1 MKVFQ
6 DLSITGPAT
15 ALDRLPEFL
24 AGVAVPPWSRD
35 RAAEERS
42 RDIGSGSDLL
52 VFVRAAD
59 GGLPAANLF
68 LSRDTNAWTVSNIVP
83 VENGSLGEETYNRI
97 LREFERLLAPV
108 AGANDLQANV
118 SQAVVGVEDMLSDS
132 AAKLLRT
139 FSASA
144 NMATGSAHPMDFRRW
159 AAFLVQVHRDGT
171 TLYASDLGRLL
182 VEELRWPE
190 DTASKLLL
198 EYEFARDLLKA
209 YDEA

>member
-6 DLSITGPAT
+6 NLSITGPAV
-15 ALDRLPEFL
+15 ALDRLPEL
-24 AGVAVPPWSRD
+24 LDGTTVPPWSRD
-35 RAAEERS
+35 RTAEGRS
-42 RDIGSGSDLL
+42 RDIGLGPDFL
-52 VFVRAAD
+52 VFLRAAD
-59 GGLPAANLF
+59 GGLPAAKLF
-68 LSRDTNAWTVSNIVP
+68 LSRDANAWNVSNIVP
-83 VENGSLGEETYNRI
+83 EENGSLGEETYNRI
-97 LREFERLLAPV
+97 LREFEVLLTPMA
-108 AGANDLQANV
+108 AANDLQANV
-118 SQAVVGVEDMLSDS
+118 SQADIGVDDMLSGS
-132 AAKLLRT
+132 AARLLRT
-139 FSASA
+139 FSTSA
-144 NMATGSAHPMDFRRW
+144 NMATGSAHPLDFRRW